1 MYGTSKAYFIDR
13 IAEIEKAGLF
23 KRERVI
29 DSPQQAKLTVAA
41 GAEVLNLCA
50 NNYLGL
56 ANHPAVVEAAQS
68 ALARWGYG
76 LASVRFICGTQSI
89 HKELERRLSE
99 FLGTEDTILYGSCF
113 DANGGLC
120 SRHFMGRQ
128 EDAASSLMSF
138 NHASIIDGIWLC
150 KATKF
155 RYRQYV
161 ETF

>member
-1 MYGTSKAYFIDR
+1 MYGTSKAYFIDK

-99 FLGTEDTILYGSCF
+99 L
-113 DANGGLC
+113 
-120 SRHFMGRQ
+120 
-128 EDAASSLMSF
+128 
-138 NHASIIDGIWLC
+138 
-150 KATKF
+150 
-155 RYRQYV
+155 
-161 ETF
+161 